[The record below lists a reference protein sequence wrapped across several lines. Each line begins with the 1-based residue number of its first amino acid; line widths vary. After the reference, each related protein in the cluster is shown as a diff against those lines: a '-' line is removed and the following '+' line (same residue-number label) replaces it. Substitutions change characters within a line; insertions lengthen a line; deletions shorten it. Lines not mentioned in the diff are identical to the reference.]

1 MEICCDH
8 AVVYTVSR
16 DVLSRLLACILS
28 DERTCPPNTFTCQSN
43 KDQNT
48 YPCIDMSR
56 VCDGIRNCHGGED
69 EQQTCPPR
77 TCQPHQ
83 FQCNNG
89 ICISARFKCDH
100 DNDCG
105 DNSDEPS
112 DCSQL
117 NLMPK
122 GTLVETHHGPFNRSG
137 MTFIL
142 TAIFQWIYGLVCSN
156 SAF

>member
-1 MEICCDH
+1 M
-8 AVVYTVSR
+8 AS
-16 DVLSRLLACILS
+16 LSRVTLLGLLGVFS

-48 YPCIDMSR
+48 YPCIDMTR
-56 VCDGIRNCHGGED
+56 VCDGIRNCHDGED

-83 FQCNNG
+83 FQCENG

-112 DCSQL
+112 DCSEL
-117 NLMPK
+117 NLVSVFLD
-122 GTLVETHHGPFNRSG
+122 LVWDRYGVNRFLLLKHILSMMHVFTG
-137 MTFIL
+137 SWMLYFLTF
-142 TAIFQWIYGLVCSN
+142 
-156 SAF
+156 